1 MKNLYKNK
9 KLTCTIISDTPY
21 AKNKNGE
28 LVGLG
33 PCRGDRPTIFIILSN
48 LSFCTFRKKGNLHY
62 HLINIIKIILPL
74 YQ

>member
-9 KLTCTIISDTPY
+9 KLICTIISDTPY
-21 AKNKNGE
+21 AKNKNGD

-33 PCRGDRPTIFIILSN
+33 PTVEEIDQLSS
-48 LSFCTFRKKGNLHY
+48 LFCQIYHFAPLEKGNLHY